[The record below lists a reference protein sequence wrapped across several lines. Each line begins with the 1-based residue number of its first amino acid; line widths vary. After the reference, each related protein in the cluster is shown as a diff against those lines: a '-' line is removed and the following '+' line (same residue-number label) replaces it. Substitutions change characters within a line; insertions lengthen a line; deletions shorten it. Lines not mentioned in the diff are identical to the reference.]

1 MTDAEYDQA
10 NLKIT
15 ATFPSLGSW
24 FNRLDVDTKAAQ
36 RERRKAVLL
45 PLEARD
51 VLNAVTDLSRG
62 AESPWSEYGAEEWAY
77 NRIAA
82 KAREF
87 SAKRKHREEE
97 RGLLAVNH
105 GTGLSLRSIR
115 ELADELVTLKKS
127 DGWTPGNTRDWLDRE
142 IPEDPN
148 DKREWAKCTACRDT
162 GLILVLST
170 IRRVEDRV
178 VHSTA
183 AAACHCERG
192 RVFAERKDEAARLP
206 LYDECEQVR
215 LPIGCSGEDAERA
228 LLATRD
234 RRAKKNRVKSWD
246 DWNDREIA

>member
-1 MTDAEYDQA
+1 MTDTEYDTL
-10 NLKIT
+10 NLKILR
-15 ATFPSLGSW
+15 TFPSLGDW
-24 FNRLDVDTKAAQ
+24 FARLDPEAKEAQ
-36 RERRKAVLL
+36 RDRRKRALAALEGRDVENAIADLSLL
-45 PLEARD
+45 P
-51 VLNAVTDLSRG
+51 
-62 AESPWSEYGAEEWAY
+62 ESPWSAYGAAEWAY
-77 NRIAA
+77 NTIAA

-87 SAKRKHREEE
+87 AAKRKHREEE

-105 GTGLSLRSIR
+105 GAGLFLRSIR